1 MQGVQSKSF
10 HFATLSQRS
19 SADKVWDFLH
29 KNVCMLVSSFV
40 LSFFVLSSMSL
51 FIHRCFRLI
60 IYTLVT
66 LSIYD
71 VARSYLRLH

>member
-40 LSFFVLSSMSL
+40 LSFFCVIFYESL
-51 FIHRCFRLI
+51 
-60 IYTLVT
+60 Y
-66 LSIYD
+66 S
-71 VARSYLRLH
+71 